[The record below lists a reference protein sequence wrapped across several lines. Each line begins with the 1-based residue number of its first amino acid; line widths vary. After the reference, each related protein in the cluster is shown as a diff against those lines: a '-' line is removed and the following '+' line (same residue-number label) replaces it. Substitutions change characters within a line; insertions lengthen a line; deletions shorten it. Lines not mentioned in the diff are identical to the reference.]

1 MSLDYSDKKR
11 DVELDVLKAIGIIC
25 VVIGHSGSPLKQF
38 VYLFHMAIFFIA
50 SGYFYRPANAASV
63 YAAFQFIKKRIKGL
77 WLPFFIGNTI
87 FTLCNNLFIDMNI
100 YTDNNHIHDYL
111 TGALIG
117 TTSRLNLQEILIQIL
132 QGIVLTSSSQLC
144 GTYWFLTV
152 LFHISIMYVIADF
165 LIQKINARYR
175 LLIQGILS
183 GIFLTIGYFMSRNNM
198 HLHDIEVA
206 LSLYCLFFL
215 GECFGRRKD
224 KTAQWTLK
232 RWGMILAVSSGLL
245 IVLTRLHIDI
255 ETNVNSYVNPFVL
268 LVASVSGWAFL
279 YSMSVYIDYFSQRTN
294 QAIAH
299 FLCVIGSHT
308 LAIMTLHFLAFKMI
322 NLLIVKIYGFP
333 DFCIAAFPVVPADAY
348 NTGTDLWWVAYV
360 IVGVGLPLIA
370 GILWQRIKIFV
381 RNKIIISTC
390 I

>member
-1 MSLDYSDKKR
+1 MSLNYSDKKR
-11 DVELDVLKAIGIIC
+11 DTELDVLKAIGIIC

-50 SGYFYRPANAASV
+50 SGYFYKPANAASIHAV
-63 YAAFQFIKKRIKGL
+63 FRFVKKRIKGL

-117 TTSRLNLQEILIQIL
+117 TTSRLNLHEIIIQIL
-132 QGIVLTSSSQLC
+132 QGIVLTSSCQLC

-152 LFHISIMYVIADF
+152 LFDISIMYVIADF

-175 LLIQGILS
+175 LLLQGILS
-183 GIFLTIGYFMSRNNM
+183 GIFLAAGYFMSRNNL

-215 GECFGRRKD
+215 GECFGKW
-224 KTAQWTLK
+224 KGKVAQWTLK
-232 RWGMILAVSSGLL
+232 KWGMILAVSFCIL
-245 IVLTRLHIDI
+245 IIFTRLHIDI
-255 ETNVNSYVNPFVL
+255 EININSYINPFVL
-268 LVASVSGWAFL
+268 LVSSVSGWTFL
-279 YSMSVYIDYFSQRTN
+279 YSISVYIVRISQRTN
-294 QAIAH
+294 QAITN
-299 FLCVIGSHT
+299 FLCVIGNHT
-308 LAIMTLHFLAFKMI
+308 LAIMTLHFLAFKMV

-333 DFCIAAFPVVPADAY
+333 DFCIAAFPVVPASAY
-348 NTGTDLWWVAYV
+348 NSGTDFWWITYV

-370 GILWQRIKIFV
+370 GILWRRIKIFA
-381 RNKIIISTC
+381 RNKIVR
-390 I
+390 